1 MEYKELI
8 DAFAAKCGLEQ
19 PDAKDGAVVF
29 EIDGMPVGFIHDPAE
44 AAVMV
49 VAEIGEQ
56 NPDADEACSSVLL
69 KANYLFAGTG
79 GATLCR
85 HP

>member
-1 MEYKELI
+1 MEH
-8 DAFAAKCGLEQ
+8 
-19 PDAKDGAVVF
+19 PDAKAGTAVF
-29 EIDGMPVGFIHDPAE
+29 EIDGITVGFIHEPVEDAI
-44 AAVMV
+44 MV

-56 NPDADEACSSVLL
+56 NPDADEDCSSALL

-85 HP
+85 NWRSE